1 MNNDNFDENNIP
13 EDLSVQDDPQYREEV
28 LREIELAK
36 LRRQKADEIA
46 RDKMHAQLV
55 LICAG
60 VIILIII
67 IFAIAKAGKSPR
79 EADTSAVVNTSSADK
94 ADKSDKSDKE
104 SKSDKDDEPQSAAE
118 PSSAAEDSDG
128 GHSEGYSEAEQ
139 LYPNQAEGHTLTLEN
154 GIAYVDGIMIVNK
167 TFLLPEDY
175 APGIAPEAQ
184 QAFDDMAAQAWSEGI
199 SLWICSGYRSYEEQV
214 SLFEGY
220 SALNGQDYADNVS
233 ARPGHSEHQSGLCM
247 DINSTD
253 FSFEYTA
260 EAQWLAD
267 NCADYGFIIR
277 FPRGKEGITGY
288 TYEPWHIRYVG
299 VQAAQEMKAKDLCL
313 EEYLN
318 VTSDYADSPDS
329 GLYET
334 DQQ

>member
-1 MNNDNFDENNIP
+1 MYNDNFDENNIP

-67 IFAIAKAGKSPR
+67 VFAIAKSGKSPR

-94 ADKSDKSDKE
+94 ADKSDKE
-104 SKSDKDDEPQSAAE
+104 SKPDKDDVSQSTE
-118 PSSAAEDSDG
+118 EQSSAADDPVGG

-220 SALNGQDYADNVS
+220 SSLNGQDYADNVS

-253 FSFEYTA
+253 FSFEYTS

-329 GLYET
+329 GLYENN
-334 DQQ
+334 QQ